1 MDPKWTVKKP
11 QKNGTRNGPCKSGAV
26 HRATVQFRG
35 PARVGKKPGQKRTM
49 RCVQWESI
57 PRTHAQRPVVLSIE
71 PQKEILGGRGS
82 EKHLLVSIKILL
94 VLQGLELQGVSGSVG
109 THCPGQVTQV
119 AKVARW
125 DWPPKG
131 HRTSSPSSA
140 AAHLRGAANSAL
152 QPNALPARGAQ
163 RPLGDAVRSSCRA
176 ALLRALARV
185 EIEVE
190 TRGATRARA
199 RGCGKRLRGALG
211 LACHTHLR
219 NSSALGL
226 CQTPTTTNPVSPNC
240 DARPRIETHELTAQR
255 S

>member
-1 MDPKWTVKKP
+1 MDPKWTVKKT

-125 DWPPKG
+125 GWARSAKG
-131 HRTSSPSSA
+131 HRNGHGTDSHRRSA
-140 AAHLRGAANSAL
+140 G
-152 QPNALPARGAQ
+152 
-163 RPLGDAVRSSCRA
+163 
-176 ALLRALARV
+176 
-185 EIEVE
+185 
-190 TRGATRARA
+190 
-199 RGCGKRLRGALG
+199 GCGSASP
-211 LACHTHLR
+211 AFPR
-219 NSSALGL
+219 NSTLDRD
-226 CQTPTTTNPVSPNC
+226 P
-240 DARPRIETHELTAQR
+240 D
-255 S
+255 